1 MPLSGETRA
10 SLLTE
15 IRRDLETIRREA
27 EWLRAQAKGLRLPV
41 PDGGEIDKV
50 ANQLWWAASELLDQS
65 AGLEERLGM
74 SAAAAAGAPDPHVQ
88 LRFLHEWLF
97 DDLEE
102 MDTLLGRIHNRSS
115 NPDPAAEAVLSKA
128 GAPMVE
134 AYRTIV
140 TAVDALVEDLE
151 LPTG

>member
-10 SLLTE
+10 SLLAE
-15 IRRDLETIRREA
+15 IRGDLETIRREA
-27 EWLRAQAKGLRLPV
+27 DWLRAQAKGLRLPV

-50 ANQLWWAASELLDQS
+50 ANQLWWAASELLEQS
-65 AGLEERLGM
+65 AGLEARLGVP
-74 SAAAAAGAPDPHVQ
+74 AAAAGAPDPHVQ

-102 MDTLLGRIHNRSS
+102 MDTLLGRIHNRSA
-115 NPDPAAEAVLSKA
+115 NPDPAAEAVLKKA
-128 GAPMVE
+128 GAPMIE

-151 LPTG
+151 LPAG